1 VNVALARTQL
11 RGLYAIAA
19 GFLLLLGV
27 PLFQGVFLAP
37 NGYIEATDAV
47 VRHVDFGPLL
57 LWTSQHAGI
66 ATVFHLLELVSF
78 LLVLGLPGALRR
90 VLWGDPG
97 PGGLAML
104 ASGTLG
110 FAAYAVAIVIGI
122 VAGISAA
129 NTYASSPQHSQ
140 AAIARSYASTYA
152 FSTLLSQ
159 VIGGILVALCVG
171 LASVRIIR
179 TRTLLTWIGYFGLL
193 FAALLILTAVQFS
206 SQLTQAETTLSPFTF
221 ATFAL
226 WLVCIGVQLAG
237 LRRMPDLP
245 GMPGMPDSA
254 APPPL
259 PTDASR
265 NSDDA
270 PNHQSAGQ
278 LPPG

>member
-47 VRHVDFGPLL
+47 VRHADFGPLL

-66 ATVFHLLELVSF
+66 ATIFHLLELVSF

-90 VLWGDPG
+90 VLWQDPR
-97 PGGLAML
+97 GLAML
-104 ASGTLG
+104 ASGMLG

-129 NTYASSPQHSQ
+129 NTYASSPHSQ
-140 AAIARSYASTYA
+140 AAIAQSYSSTYA
-152 FSTLLSQ
+152 FTTLLSQ

-171 LASVRIIR
+171 LVSVRMIR

-193 FAALLILTAVQFS
+193 LAALLVLTAVQFS

-221 ATFAL
+221 ATLAL

-237 LRRMPDLP
+237 LRRMPGILA
-245 GMPGMPDSA
+245 ST

-259 PTDASR
+259 PTKET
-265 NSDDA
+265 
-270 PNHQSAGQ
+270 G
-278 LPPG
+278 